1 MGQVWFQGRMA
12 AVKWFGSG
20 KADEKTAIAW
30 EVNTRKELAAVGEV
44 EERRD
49 IALRFLRGG
58 LSVEQIARGTG
69 LTVEEVRQLRC
80 EQ

>member
-1 MGQVWFQGRMA
+1 MA
-12 AVKWFGSG
+12 AVKLFGSG

-30 EVNTRKELAAVGEV
+30 EVNTRKELAAAGEV

-49 IALRFLRGG
+49 IALRFLRDGF
-58 LSVEQIARGTG
+58 SVEQIARGTG